1 MLKLKVYGTGSKGNS
16 YELSNNG
23 SSLLLDIGVK
33 NANYDFTNVK
43 GIVATHFHQDHCG
56 AVKNIKDYYKGKYY
70 SHREVLD
77 VLPILD
83 TYKVELTEYEPLNI
97 ENYTILAFGVNHDV
111 LNYNYLIKDN
121 ISNMKILYMTDLSNI
136 NDYQFKDIDVFI
148 VEANYNEDEVDYE
161 DMKTQRLIQTH
172 SSLQET
178 IQFLSNN
185 INVNTK
191 KIFLIHI
198 SRSCEDYKYFEQYV
212 KEKIQNDSIDVVAI
226 NPKLIKPLEFN
237 LQKEIKIEFD

>member
-33 NANYDFTNVK
+33 KTTYNFRNVK
-43 GIVATHFHQDHCG
+43 GILISHYHQDHVG
-56 AVKNIKDYYKGKYY
+56 AVRNIKDYYKGKYY
-70 SHREVLD
+70 SNRETLD

-83 TYKVELTEYEPLNI
+83 TYKVEITEYEPVNI
-97 ENYTILAFGVNHDV
+97 ENYTVIPFEVNHDV
-111 LNYNYLIKDN
+111 INYNYLIKDN

-136 NDYQFKDIDVFI
+136 NDFQFKDIDVFI

-178 IQFLSNN
+178 TQFLLNN
-185 INVNTK
+185 ININTK
-191 KIFLIHI
+191 KIFLTHI
-198 SRSCEDYKYFEQYV
+198 SRAYEDYEYFAKYV
-212 KEKIQNDSIDVVAI
+212 KEKIKNDNIDVIALD
-226 NPKLIKPLEFN
+226 PKMVKPIEFE
-237 LQKEIKIEFD
+237 LQEEIDIEFD